1 MLQEPTAKTLAATPA
16 ASAVLALLLTEGP
29 LSRVEMARR
38 LDLSSTAVTKAARP
52 LLDAGYL
59 HELASERT
67 APGSGRPVSPLA
79 VTAEREYFVGV
90 KVTTDDL
97 VDEIVGVLCDLQ
109 AQVRVSVR
117 RPLPDRSPEAVVVEL
132 AALVDELLD
141 AGSDYRARTRNLG
154 IAISGDVDR
163 ARGLVRLSA
172 RFGWRDVPIGQLAA
186 EATGLS
192 VAVENDVKALTVA
205 EHWFGEGVGT
215 DSFAL
220 VTVGAG
226 IGCGIVVDGRL
237 LTGGF
242 GVAGEIGHICVDPDG
257 APCRCG
263 NQGCVETVATTG
275 AILAAARAASG
286 EADMTF
292 GRAVERARA
301 GDEAVK
307 EVFAKAGTAIG
318 LAVAAMVNIA
328 GPERIVVSGEGLD
341 TYDLFEER
349 IWASFAAHAFG
360 AAVQAPVFIRPLPF
374 EEWARGAAAV
384 SLRALFPQVR
394 THHARAVTHRA

>member
-1 MLQEPTAKTLAATPA
+1 MFPEQSAKTLAATPA
-16 ASAVLALLLTEGP
+16 ASAVLSLLLTEGP

-38 LDLSSTAVTKAARP
+38 LDLSSAAVTKAARP
-52 LLDAGYL
+52 FLDAGYL
-59 HELASERT
+59 HELASERI
-67 APGSGRPVSPLA
+67 APGAGRPVSPLA

-97 VDEIVGVLCDLQ
+97 VDEMVGEIVGVLCDLQ

-141 AGSDYRARTRNLG
+141 SGPDYRARTRNLG
-154 IAISGDVDR
+154 VAISGDVDR
-163 ARGLVRLSA
+163 VRGLVRWSA
-172 RFGWRDVPIGQLAA
+172 RLGWQDVPIGRLAA
-186 EATGLS
+186 EATGLG
-192 VAVENDVKALTVA
+192 VTVENDVKALTVA

-220 VTVGAG
+220 VTVGSG

-237 LTGGF
+237 LTGAY

-257 APCRCG
+257 TRCRCG
-263 NQGCVETVATTG
+263 RQGCAETVATTG
-275 AILAAARAASG
+275 AILAAARTASG
-286 EADMTF
+286 ESDMDF

-301 GDEAVK
+301 GDEPVK

-318 LAVAAMVNIA
+318 LVVAAMVNIC

-341 TYDLFEER
+341 TYDLLEER

-360 AAVQAPVFIRPLPF
+360 AAARAPVLVRPLPF

-384 SLRALFPQVR
+384 SIQALFPQVR
-394 THHARAVTHRA
+394 TTARAR